1 MNQAPTQPGFSVWKL
16 FRSLAG
22 LILAPV
28 AGGALVFGG
37 LEFLDGFA
45 FSRMDHVPEALML
58 GGYLGLIV
66 GAPGAIILGWPLHLL
81 MLRQRWTS
89 VWAYLGFGALLGVAA
104 FFVSA
109 FVLGSSFDLGF
120 WGAD

>member
-1 MNQAPTQPGFSVWKL
+1 MTSPPKPRFSFWKL
-16 FRSLAG
+16 LRSLAG

-28 AGGALVFGG
+28 AGGAVVFGG
-37 LEFLDGFA
+37 LEFIDGFQ
-45 FSRMDHVPEALML
+45 FGRMSQVPSALIL